1 MRCENESIQTHTV
14 TEILE
19 PVLKDVAIG
28 SEVIK
33 LPLPFTCSNYRAH
46 VHVVDFKPSNLMDF
60 AIPRKASSEF
70 DMLSDSEPSSESESE
85 SDSDADNTQNS
96 AAALGWEWRFS
107 LQLEDAVAAPGQEK
121 KRVWVAVDNRAA
133 QCLMGLDASDLRR
146 KPKDLEALRQ
156 KLWVLWGDL
165 EELNSVRERKRAK
178 SAQAAQ
184 RGDAP
189 LHSSD
194 NEEESSM
201 TPRKDKE
208 VHNTPFTCCIRQYGV
223 TVREPDPTKVNAKN
237 GKRWQRMFAL
247 FGTKITGS

>member
-1 MRCENESIQTHTV
+1 
-14 TEILE
+14 
-19 PVLKDVAIG
+19 
-28 SEVIK
+28 
-33 LPLPFTCSNYRAH
+33 
-46 VHVVDFKPSNLMDF
+46 MDF

-70 DMLSDSEPSSESESE
+70 DVLSDNEATSDSESE
-85 SDSDADNTQNS
+85 SDSDADNTQGS
-96 AAALGWEWRFS
+96 AAALGWQWRFS
-107 LQLEDAVAAPGQEK
+107 LQLEDAATTPGQEK
-121 KRVWVAVDNRAA
+121 KRVWVAVDNPAA

-146 KPKDLEALRQ
+146 RPTDLVALRQ
-156 KLWVLWGDL
+156 KLWILWGEL
-165 EELNSVRERKRAK
+165 EEHKSVREMNRAK
-178 SAQAAQ
+178 TVQAAQ
-184 RGDAP
+184 RGEAP

-223 TVREPDPTKVNAKN
+223 MVREPDPTKVNAKN